1 MTIAVYNFSLLVGLL
16 LVSLG
21 IGLWN
26 VPAGIATAGALLIV
40 LTILNALVIGPRM
53 GKR

>member
-1 MTIAVYNFSLLVGLL
+1 MTIAAYNVSLLLGLL

-21 IGLWN
+21 VGLWN
-26 VPAGIATAGALLIV
+26 APAGIAAAGALLIV
-40 LTILNALVIGPRM
+40 LTIFNALVIGPRM